1 MLATVLHCMRGT
13 PYVYQ
18 GEEIG
23 MTNAYFHDISQY
35 RDVESTNFYDI
46 LKKEGR
52 SKEVILHILQE
63 RSRDNA
69 RTPMQ
74 WNSKQNA
81 GFTDGTPWLSVID
94 VESTNFYDILKKE
107 GRSKEEILHI
117 LQERSRDNART
128 PMQWNS
134 KQNAGFTDGTPWL
147 SVIDNYKTVNVENAL
162 QDENSVFY
170 HYQKLIRIRKEYK
183 VIQDG
188 LYIPLLQDHKTIFAY
203 KRKGEEGELIVL
215 SNFYVEA
222 VRVEIKENLT
232 DYELLLS
239 NYKDSKADKCITL
252 RPYESVIYYKAS

>member
-1 MLATVLHCMRGT
+1 MISWSLKQLLNDWQTGMQEADAWNALFWCNHDQPRALSRFCDDKNYRIEAAKMLATVLHCMRGT

-46 LKKEGR
+46 LKKEG
-52 SKEVILHILQE
+52 H
-63 RSRDNA
+63 
-69 RTPMQ
+69 
-74 WNSKQNA
+74 
-81 GFTDGTPWLSVID
+81 
-94 VESTNFYDILKKE
+94 
-107 GRSKEEILHI
+107 SKEEILHI

-170 HYQKLIRIRKEYK
+170 HYQKLIRMRKEYK
-183 VIQDG
+183 VIQNG
-188 LYIPLLQDHKTIFAY
+188 LYIPLLQDHKTVFAY

-215 SNFYVEA
+215 SNFYAEA

-232 DYELLLS
+232 DYVLLLS